1 MTDEPE
7 SFGRALAALTRDTG
21 CVVDLASEH
30 GRWKLY
36 QAAFGSLDLL
46 HVALEHEPDTVL
58 RTSVLLRVFEQVD
71 DHARWLELAAPDDE
85 YARRRSREIG
95 VLRRAVNLVPAEVD
109 LPGWSDWLQL
119 RLAETPSREL
129 LTALADG
136 GRTRRIRRTAA
147 ATLRTLPD

>member
-1 MTDEPE
+1 MTDESE
-7 SFGRALAALTRDTG
+7 AFRHALAELVRETG

-46 HVALEHEPDTVL
+46 YVALAHEPDTVL

-71 DHARWLELAAPDDE
+71 DHARWLELAPDDE

-95 VLRRAVNLVPAEVD
+95 VLRRAVNMVPAEVD

-119 RLAETPSREL
+119 RLAETSSREL

-147 ATLRTLPD
+147 ATLRTVPD